1 MKNKKLLLLFLLLP
15 FSACSP
21 LKSSAREEKHQ
32 VELTLHEVQTNLD
45 DLRHD
50 VHCFQTEMQIL
61 DGKLKHHENA
71 LSGLKQGYLEK
82 QEARMDELYQLLHE
96 CQKKLSFF
104 ETAHQNG
111 FKDIKQLS
119 THANDT
125 SLALIQYKERISEL
139 EKQLLLQNR
148 KFEEIVKL
156 HSTLE
161 GLIASL
167 QKEEFVPQLKVYK
180 VKAGDSLEK
189 IAKTQKITVDYLK
202 KLNSLEQDKIV
213 VGQELK
219 IP

>member
-1 MKNKKLLLLFLLLP
+1 MKNKRLLFLFPLL
-15 FSACSP
+15 FSSSCSP

-32 VELTLHEVQTNLD
+32 AELTLHEVQTNLD

-71 LSGLKQGYLEK
+71 LSGLKQGYLET
-82 QEARMDELYQLLHE
+82 QEARMDELYQLLRE
-96 CQKKLSFF
+96 CQKKLSSF
-104 ETAHQNG
+104 ETAHQTG
-111 FKDIKQLS
+111 FKDIRQLS

-125 SLALIQYKERISEL
+125 SAALVQYKERICEL
-139 EKQLLLQNR
+139 EKQILLQNR

-161 GLIASL
+161 QLMASL
-167 QKEEFVPQLKVYK
+167 QKEESIPQLKVYK

-189 IAKTQKITVDYLK
+189 IAKAQKITVDYLK
-202 KLNSLEQDKIV
+202 KFNSLEQDRIV